1 MSVEPTAEVSC
12 DQNSRIFILMGS
24 YNGEAYLREQIDSIQ
39 KQDYPHWRLIFRD
52 DLSQDATMEI
62 AESMAREDERI
73 QIITDDLGNQGAAGN
88 FGVLLRYAKEIDAE
102 YVCFADQDDV
112 WQTWKL
118 SRQMALMSEIEARRG
133 RHLPALVHSDLTVV
147 DEQLRIVSRSFM
159 AFQRIRHEESSPL
172 LVLLVQNYVTGCT
185 VMINRALLDFA
196 LPIPT
201 SALMHDWWL
210 ALCAAACGQLA
221 FLPYATV
228 LYRQHGKN
236 DVSAREFWRMLNPF
250 RSDWRKRWQ
259 EGHAHFLQ
267 SFDQVRT
274 LRKRMFERGWQ
285 SNEPAL
291 RLVRH
296 YLATWDSR
304 QRPLQRIL
312 NIVRLGVHRQ
322 NILTQLLFLAR
333 VFSTPYANK

>member
-1 MSVEPTAEVSC
+1 MSVEPAAGVSC

-52 DLSQDATMEI
+52 DFSQDATMEI

-88 FGVLLRYAKEIDAE
+88 FGVLLRYAKEMDAE

-112 WQTWKL
+112 WKTWKL
-118 SRQMALMSEIEARRG
+118 RRQMALMSEIEARRG

-159 AFQRIRHEESSPL
+159 TFQRIRHEESSPL

-221 FLPYATV
+221 FLPDATV

-236 DVSAREFWRMLNPF
+236 DVSAREFWGMLNPF

-267 SFDQVRT
+267 SFDQVRA

-296 YLATWDSR
+296 YLATWDSPR
-304 QRPLQRIL
+304 RPLQRIL
-312 NIVRLGVHRQ
+312 NIVRLGVRRQ

>member
-1 MSVEPTAEVSC
+1 
-12 DQNSRIFILMGS
+12 
-24 YNGEAYLREQIDSIQ
+24 
-39 KQDYPHWRLIFRD
+39 LIFRD
-52 DLSQDATMEI
+52 DFSQDATVEI

-88 FGVLLRYAKEIDAE
+88 FSVLLRYAKEMDAE

-133 RHLPALVHSDLTVV
+133 RHLPALVHSDLRVV
-147 DEQLRIVSRSFM
+147 DERLRIVSRSFA

-221 FLPYATV
+221 FLPDATV

-236 DVSAREFWRMLNPF
+236 DVSAREFWGMLNPF

-267 SFDQVRT
+267 SFDQVRA

-291 RLVRH
+291 RLVKR
-296 YLATWDSR
+296 YLATWDNPR
-304 QRPLQRIL
+304 RPLQRIL

>member
-1 MSVEPTAEVSC
+1 MSVEPTAGVHS
-12 DQNSRIFILMGS
+12 DQNPRISILMAS
-24 YNGEAYLREQIDSIQ
+24 CNGEAYLGEQIDSIQ
-39 KQDYPHWRLIFRD
+39 KQDYPHWHLILRD
-52 DLSQDATMEI
+52 DCSQDATMEI
-62 AESMAREDERI
+62 AESIAREDERI
-73 QIITDDLGNQGAAGN
+73 QIIRDDLGNQGAAGN
-88 FGVLLRYAKEIDAE
+88 FGVLLRYAKEMDAE

-112 WQTWKL
+112 WQPWKL
-118 SRQMALMSEIEARRG
+118 GRQMALMSEIEACRG
-133 RHLPALVHSDLTVV
+133 GQLPVLVHSDLAVV

-172 LVLLVQNYVTGCT
+172 VVLLVQNYVTGCT

-210 ALCAAACGQLA
+210 ALCAAACGELA
-221 FLPYATV
+221 FLPDATV
-228 LYRQHGKN
+228 LYRQHRKN
-236 DVSAREFWRMLNPF
+236 VVSAREFWRMLNPL
-250 RSDWRKRWQ
+250 RSDWRKRWL
-259 EGHAHFLQ
+259 EGHTHFLQ

-274 LRKRMFERGWQ
+274 LRERMLERGWH

-291 RLVRH
+291 RLVNH

-304 QRPLQRIL
+304 QSPLQRIL

-322 NILTQLLFLAR
+322 NILTQVLFLAR
-333 VFSTPYANK
+333 VFFTPYANK